1 MKFLADENVP
11 RAAVQALRAKGF
23 DVAWV
28 SEGYAGSADEEV
40 LARCGN
46 EERILLTLDKDFG
59 ELVFQ
64 RSLPAP
70 FGVILFRLDAKSP
83 SEFSGLALAALQS
96 RDDWS
101 GFFTVATRGRIR
113 MRPLPTS

>member
-1 MKFLADENVP
+1 MKFLADESLP
-11 RAAVQALRAKGF
+11 RATVQALRAKGF

-28 SEGYAGSADEEV
+28 SEGWVGSADEEV
-40 LARCGN
+40 LARCSS

-83 SEFSGLALAALQS
+83 LEFSEIALVALQS
-96 RDDWS
+96 RDEWS
-101 GFFTVATRGRIR
+101 GFFTVVTRHRIR